1 MAGVL
6 DFLKSIGGSKETKAE
21 AIATG
26 LQVFTGERPNVR
38 KARDDYGEYI
48 EITPTERQA
57 DILRKQIESWVSKEP
72 GPVRVNLSNIWTPL
86 VIKKAAPWAIGLA
99 ALSAFAGRKSV

>member
-1 MAGVL
+1 MAGAL
-6 DFLKSIGGSKETKAE
+6 DFLKSIGGSKEAKAE

-26 LQVFTGERPNVR
+26 LQVVTGERPNVR

-57 DILRKQIESWVSKEP
+57 DILRRQIESWAAKDP
-72 GPVRVNLSNIWTPL
+72 GPVRVNLSGIWGPL
-86 VIKKAAPWAIGLA
+86 VLKKAGPYAIGMA
-99 ALSAFAGRKSV
+99 ALGVFLGRKSV

>member
-1 MAGVL
+1 MAGIL
-6 DFLKSIGGSKETKAE
+6 DFLKSIGGSKEAKAE

-26 LQVFTGERPNVR
+26 LQVFTGSRPIVK

-48 EITPTERQA
+48 EITPTEQQA
-57 DILRKQIESWVSKEP
+57 DILRKQIESWAVKDP

-99 ALSAFAGRKSV
+99 ALGIFAGRKSV

>member
-1 MAGVL
+1 MAGIL
-6 DFLKSIGGSKETKAE
+6 DFLKSIGGSKEAKAE

-48 EITPTERQA
+48 EITPTEKQA
-57 DILRKQIESWVSKEP
+57 DILRKQIEAWAAKEP
-72 GPVRVNLSNIWTPL
+72 GEVRVNLSAIYLPL
-86 VIKKAAPWAIGLA
+86 VIKKAGPWALGLT
-99 ALSAFAGRKSV
+99 ALGLYVGRKSV

>member
-1 MAGVL
+1 MAGIIDL
-6 DFLKSIGGSKETKAE
+6 LKSIGGSKEAKAE

-26 LQVFTGERPNVR
+26 LQVFTGERPIVR

-48 EITPTERQA
+48 EITPTENQA
-57 DILRKQIESWVSKEP
+57 DILRKQIESWAAKEP

-86 VIKKAAPWAIGLA
+86 VIKKAAPWAIGLSI
-99 ALSAFAGRKSV
+99 LSAIAGRKSV

>member
-1 MAGVL
+1 MAGIL
-6 DFLKSIGGSKETKAE
+6 DWLKSIGGSKEAKAE

-26 LQVFTGERPNVR
+26 LQVFTGERPIIR

-57 DILRKQIESWVSKEP
+57 DILRKQLESWLAKEP
-72 GPVRVNLSNIWTPL
+72 GPVRVNMASIWTPIL
-86 VIKKAAPWAIGLA
+86 WKKAGPWAIGMT
-99 ALSAFAGRKSV
+99 ALGAFLGRKSV